1 MVTRRL
7 QTAILGIAMAE
18 PARRQSELRER
29 RGEGNVMPD
38 VAGSCRRLSS
48 TRDVLANE
56 TTLGQRKRIGGM
68 TSVSSD
74 PAESAQLR
82 RKASML
88 Q

>member
-1 MVTRRL
+1 
-7 QTAILGIAMAE
+7 
-18 PARRQSELRER
+18 
-29 RGEGNVMPD
+29 MPD

-56 TTLGQRKRIGGM
+56 TTLGESKRIGGI